1 MRIMIFYVGLNF
13 TLKNVTKLR
22 HCWKASNNQLLVKLG
37 WALQGCANLP
47 KNVHSNA
54 TCLQHMHSAS
64 YFTSFSSCMYPFFPL
79 NLNLAK
85 CLQNKKRKP
94 KKNKKMLISKTYA
107 SNKRQGAYD
116 DFFGIHTCRKF
127 NMILDH
133 AELRCIFVFWASLA
147 PCDIF

>member
-1 MRIMIFYVGLNF
+1 MLTKRKDLQQENKKLFIFLCIKIMRTMIFYVGLNF

-22 HCWKASNNQLLVKLG
+22 HCWKARNNQLLVKLG

-54 TCLQHMHSAS
+54 TCLQHMHSVS

-85 CLQNKKRKP
+85 CLQKKKKKP
-94 KKNKKMLISKTYA
+94 KKKQKN
-107 SNKRQGAYD
+107 AYKQNL
-116 DFFGIHTCRKF
+116 CKQQKAR
-127 NMILDH
+127 
-133 AELRCIFVFWASLA
+133 SLWQLLWYSHM
-147 PCDIF
+147 